1 MSLNGKVVL
10 VTGASSGI
18 GAVLSEKLVDSG
30 ARVFGI
36 SRREAELKKL
46 QNKLGSS
53 FSYSVADV
61 SSWTEV
67 SRSVT
72 EVFEK
77 TEKIDVLINN
87 AGFGI
92 FKPVDE
98 LSIEEWNSQI
108 QTNLSGAF
116 YFSKAVSPEMKKQG
130 GGSIINIASIAGL
143 QAIPNASAYNA
154 SKFGMVGLSESMM
167 LELRPYGI
175 RVTSICPGSVDT
187 PFFNDVPDNLVSAYK
202 LTASDIADSVIY
214 VLNQPEHLVVDKIVL
229 RPAGKRI

>member
-1 MSLNGKVVL
+1 MSLNGKVVV

-18 GAVLSEKLVDSG
+18 GAVLSAKLVESG
-30 ARVFGI
+30 ARVFGV
-36 SRREAELKKL
+36 SRRETELKKL
-46 QNKLGSS
+46 QNELGSS
-53 FSYSVADV
+53 FSYSIADV
-61 SSWTEV
+61 GSWPDV
-67 SRSVT
+67 SRAAS
-72 EVFEK
+72 EIFEK
-77 TEKIDVLINN
+77 AGKIDALVNN

-92 FKPVDE
+92 FKPVDQ

-108 QTNLSGAF
+108 QTNLTGAF
-116 YFSKAVSPEMKKQG
+116 YFSKAVIPELKKQG

-187 PFFNDVPDNLVSAYK
+187 PFFNDVPENLVSSYK
-202 LTASDIADSVIY
+202 LTPENIADSVIY